1 MGNVCAR
8 DHADN
13 GNTDTYEE
21 PHQTDKLKAAAPIME
36 SVPPPVRAPIEPT
49 LVSYVAPEPVAV
61 VDEVKIDE
69 DAEAGDYTKCQD
81 LNQMTAA
88 VKRSFDSLK

>member
-8 DHADN
+8 DNADN
-13 GNTDTYEE
+13 ANTDNYEE
-21 PHQTDKLKAAAPIME
+21 PYHTDKLKAAAPIME

-49 LVSYVAPEPVAV
+49 KYSFQAPEPVEV

-69 DAEAGDYTKCQD
+69 DAEAGDYTKCQE
-81 LNQMTAA
+81 LN
-88 VKRSFDSLK
+88 